1 MEFSGLKNVR
11 TLVLQRVD
19 LCQNRLE
26 GLFSDCIHLVDFTL
40 DGYIN
45 ASNLSS
51 IKYSCFGDF
60 FVNRMNIE
68 APILSKFSF
77 RGCKI
82 YKPVGF
88 SGLKNVTTIVID
100 GHRQILQP
108 TNIVSLLFSKC
119 LQLEDVTFK
128 NCMCIYDMNIVS
140 SKLRHLKIIGC
151 GFNRRID
158 INALN
163 LASFE
168 YRGDTRRNIFVTAPR
183 LLRVLWNAGET
194 KINSHAFDPIIRL
207 QHIENLAMI
216 INHVF

>member
-1 MEFSGLKNVR
+1 
-11 TLVLQRVD
+11 
-19 LCQNRLE
+19 
-26 GLFSDCIHLVDFTL
+26 
-40 DGYIN
+40 
-45 ASNLSS
+45 
-51 IKYSCFGDF
+51 
-60 FVNRMNIE
+60 MNIE

-100 GHRQILQP
+100 AHRQILQP

-168 YRGDTRRNIFVTAPR
+168 YRGDTGRNIFVTAPR
-183 LLRVLWNAGET
+183 LVRVFWNAGET
-194 KINSHAFDPIIRL
+194 EINSHAFDPVTRL
-207 QHIENLAMI
+207 LHIENLAMI
-216 INHVF
+216 ISTSQVSYSKTMFSS